1 MEAHI
6 PRHNSITTLHPS
18 SRGNLT
24 MTVTFSFDLTML
36 YIVAVNVVALLVYVL
51 VLRHRA
57 RRLARSI
64 KAVSAVI
71 VDYFRADGIEVRVD
85 CVPGRGARG
94 FIAFVESE
102 PMKRFRYSHIVE
114 ASLRV
119 HVQRTCKEELDR
131 IFWRF
136 PIHGKGQDAEAGFR
150 EMDIPDDKHDE
161 YIREG
166 LEALRKKGAYDI
178 REGSW
183 EEFENTVIK
192 SDAEQKP

>member
-1 MEAHI
+1 
-6 PRHNSITTLHPS
+6 
-18 SRGNLT
+18 
-24 MTVTFSFDLTML
+24 MTVTLSFDLTLL
-36 YIVAVNVVALLVYVL
+36 YIVAVNVIAILVYVL
-51 VLRHRA
+51 VLKHRA
-57 RRLARSI
+57 RRLQRSI

-71 VDYFRADGIEVRVD
+71 VDYFRADGIEARVE
-85 CVPGRGARG
+85 CVPGHGNKG

-114 ASLRV
+114 DSLRV

-136 PIHGKGQDAEAGFR
+136 PILGKSRAEEAGVR
-150 EMDIPDDKHDE
+150 EMEILDDKHDE

-166 LEALRKKGAYDI
+166 LEALRKKEAYDI

-192 SDAEQKP
+192 SAAGQKP

>member
-1 MEAHI
+1 
-6 PRHNSITTLHPS
+6 
-18 SRGNLT
+18 
-24 MTVTFSFDLTML
+24 MTVTLSLDLTLL
-36 YIVAVNVVALLVYVL
+36 YIFAANVVAILAYVL
-51 VLRHRA
+51 VLKHRA
-57 RRLARSI
+57 RRRERSI

-71 VDYFRADGIEVRVD
+71 VDYFQADGIEVRVD
-85 CVPGRGARG
+85 CVPGRGAKD
-94 FIAFVESE
+94 FIAFIESE

-119 HVQRTCKEELDR
+119 HVQRTCREELDR

-136 PIHGKGQDAEAGFR
+136 PIHGKGRAAEAGVR
-150 EMDIPDDKHDE
+150 EMDILDDKHDE

-166 LEALRKKGAYDI
+166 LEALKNKGAYDI

-192 SDAEQKP
+192 SDAGQKP

>member
-1 MEAHI
+1 
-6 PRHNSITTLHPS
+6 
-18 SRGNLT
+18 
-24 MTVTFSFDLTML
+24 MTVTLSFDLTLL
-36 YIVAVNVVALLVYVL
+36 YLFAANVVAILGYVL
-51 VLRHRA
+51 VLKHRA
-57 RRLARSI
+57 RRLAHSI
-64 KAVSAVI
+64 KSVSAVI
-71 VDYFRADGIEVRVD
+71 VDYFRADGIEARVE
-85 CVPGRGARG
+85 CVPSQDARG
-94 FIAFVESE
+94 FIAFIESE
-102 PMKRFRYSHIVE
+102 PMKRFRYSHIIE

-136 PIHGKGQDAEAGFR
+136 PIQGKDRTVEAGIR
-150 EMDIPDDKHDE
+150 EMDVPDDRHDE

-192 SDAEQKP
+192 SDAGQKP